1 MKNDMGGGAM
11 KQRIVPAC
19 ADMKS
24 FEKFLESPYE
34 IGIILEVH
42 ISMIKH
48 IMRLANQH
56 GKKIMF
62 HMDLINGIHNN
73 EYGTEYICQEFKP
86 FGLIST
92 KGSVIQKAKQNGVLA
107 IQRMFLIDS
116 HGLKKTLALIEKV
129 NPDYVE
135 VLPGILPRMIRS
147 LKETIAVPLLAG
159 GLIRSPDDVEKAL
172 ASGATAV
179 TTSDRTLWKY
189 YENVLI

>member
-1 MKNDMGGGAM
+1 
-11 KQRIVPAC
+11 
-19 ADMKS
+19 
-24 FEKFLESPYE
+24 
-34 IGIILEVH
+34 
-42 ISMIKH
+42 
-48 IMRLANQH
+48 
-56 GKKIMF
+56 
-62 HMDLINGIHNN
+62 MDLINGIHNN

-147 LKETIAVPLLAG
+147 LKDTIAVPLLAG

-179 TTSDRTLWKY
+179 TTSERTLWKY